1 MLRVEDEVFT
11 ANNDQVGVDQRVG
24 ESVMSL
30 TNIDRSLSH
39 LIKFAVRVKIKFFFD
54 YTDFSDPVCS

>member
-30 TNIDRSLSH
+30 TNIHRNLSH
-39 LIKFAVRVKIKFFFD
+39 LIKFAVRAKIQNFLD